1 MTELELLNE
10 QGSKIL
16 KITGW
21 PNWEASNDKKYTLEY
36 SPQALR
42 WLYCYRDPTLKG
54 PDWDYEWSTAFFH
67 VALCIVKEHLRRWL
81 WEKHYCRITCATRW
95 LIPTVLN
102 YIPKKAHASL
112 RTHSLICGGKTFPTE
127 LAAQFAAVKAVTE
140 NTDEKETS

>member
-67 VALCIVKEHLRRWL
+67 VALCLVKEHLRRWL
-81 WEKHYCRITCATRW
+81 WENGEILIERW
-95 LIPTVLN
+95 ADAIWGLTKPVG
-102 YIPKKAHASL
+102 PE
-112 RTHSLICGGKTFPTE
+112 RTPFYGSSFDTE
-127 LAAQFAAVKAVTE
+127 LAAQFAAVKAVCQKVE
-140 NTDEKETS
+140 QS